1 MSQISTQVLLNL
13 LDPRVESLPP
23 PPPPEKDFRNRLD
36 GVVIPVWA
44 GDVYL
49 AKACCASVRQSMGDI
64 PITLLVDG
72 RATDT
77 RELERLAGV
86 RRMVVQDVV
95 SEEEA
100 RLCAGTPWTK
110 MLLFWISPYE
120 RFLCLDADLLVWGDL
135 RAYAEFDKYDFM
147 VTHRF
152 HNSVKFERP
161 EQLLGCVS
169 NVDIFKQ
176 LDPALDWRGQEEDNT
191 GVFFARR
198 GIFSKENLMALRRM
212 DCWTCF
218 ESGVFR
224 YLHWKALHEG
234 NPRTIGHKLQLFP
247 ADQTSGPEDRFLP
260 RRGQP
265 LAVIHWITKKPKLG
279 RRYRAFDD
287 YRKLFLKMTGR
298 TKWLDARLFLED
310 VSVWFQ
316 RQRRSLS
323 RHWQRIKKTSP

>member
-234 NPRTIGHKLQLFP
+234 NPRTI
-247 ADQTSGPEDRFLP
+247 
-260 RRGQP
+260 
-265 LAVIHWITKKPKLG
+265 
-279 RRYRAFDD
+279 
-287 YRKLFLKMTGR
+287 
-298 TKWLDARLFLED
+298 
-310 VSVWFQ
+310 
-316 RQRRSLS
+316 
-323 RHWQRIKKTSP
+323 

>member
-1 MSQISTQVLLNL
+1 MSLISTQVPLNL

-72 RATDT
+72 PATDT
-77 RELERLAGV
+77 RELERLPFV
-86 RRMVVQDVV
+86 RRMVVQEVAG
-95 SEEEA
+95 EEEV

-110 MLLFWISPYE
+110 MLLFWLSPYE
-120 RFLCLDADLLVWGDL
+120 RFLCLDADILVWGDL
-135 RAYAEFDKYDFM
+135 RAYAEFDQYDFI

-152 HNSVKFERP
+152 NDVVRFERS

-169 NVDIFKQ
+169 DVAVFKK
-176 LDPALDWRGQEEDNT
+176 LDPALDWHGQEEDNT

-198 GIFSKENLMALRRM
+198 GIYAKENLMALRRL
-212 DCWTCF
+212 DGWTCF

-224 YLHWKALHEG
+224 YLHWRALREKV
-234 NPRTIGHKLQLFP
+234 PRTIGRKLQLFP
-247 ADQTSGPEDRFLP
+247 ADQTSSPGDRFLP
-260 RRGQP
+260 RDCRRP
-265 LAVIHWITKKPKLG
+265 AIIHWITKKPKLG

-298 TKWLDARLFLED
+298 SKWLEARLFFED
-310 VSVWFQ
+310 VGVWLR
-316 RQRRSLS
+316 RQRRSLT
-323 RHWQRIKKTSP
+323 RRWQRIQKTKP